1 MNEMQL
7 FGNSEFGNMRIMADD
22 NNKFWF
28 CGKDAAMA
36 LGYKNPSDAVLKL
49 VNSEYKT
56 TYAICISGSNYKSKT
71 VFVNEAGLYQL
82 IFSSKLESASR
93 FQKWVFEEV
102 LPSIRKNGGYIAGQE
117 SMNDVQLKQ
126 AAQNVAQNVMN
137 ERESL
142 LLKLFS
148 KDPLETAN
156 AYKRL
161 IEIETAPLIETIEEQ
176 KPKVDFADTV
186 MKTPDNI
193 KIGALA
199 KILNNDGINIGEKRL
214 FKLLRDRGVLMK
226 DNVPYQDFIDN
237 GFFLVHEGVFKRND
251 VERLYTV
258 TLVTPKGQVWI
269 ASKIRSWLG
278 VM

>member
-1 MNEMQL
+1 MNEIQL
-7 FGNSEFGNMRIMADD
+7 FGNSEFGNMRIMVDD

-36 LGYKNPSDAVLKL
+36 LGYKNPSDAVSKL

-56 TYAICISGSNYKSKT
+56 AYAICISGSNYKSKT

-117 SMNDVQLKQ
+117 SMSDAQLKQ
-126 AAQNVAQNVMN
+126 AAQDVAQNVMN

-226 DNVPYQDFIDN
+226 DNIPYQDFIDN
-237 GFFLVHEGVFKRND
+237 GFFLVHEGVYKRGD

-269 ASKIRSWLG
+269 ASKIRTWLG

>member
-1 MNEMQL
+1 MNEIQL
-7 FGNSEFGNMRIMADD
+7 FGNSEFGNVRVYVED
-22 NNKFWF
+22 NGKVLF
-28 CGKDAAMA
+28 CGSDVAKA
-36 LGYKNPSDAVLKL
+36 LGYSRPNDA
-49 VNSEYKT
+49 
-56 TYAICISGSNYKSKT
+56 ISAHCRYTAKRSIPHPQSPSKT
-71 VFVNEAGLYQL
+71 IDMAFIPEGDVYRL
-82 IFSSKLESASR
+82 IVGSKLPNAE
-93 FQKWVFEEV
+93 KFERWLFDEV
-102 LPSIRKNGGYIAGQE
+102 VPSIRKNGGYIAGQE
-117 SMNDVQLKQ
+117 SMSGVQLKQ

-161 IEIETAPLIETIEEQ
+161 VEIETAPLIETIEEQ

-199 KILNNDGINIGEKRL
+199 KILNNDGIDIGEKRL
-214 FKLLRDRGVLMK
+214 FKLLRDKGVLMK
-226 DNVPYQDFIDN
+226 DNIPYQDFIDN
-237 GFFLVHEGVFKRND
+237 GFFLVHEGVYKRND

-269 ASKIRSWLG
+269 ASKIRAWLG

>member
-1 MNEMQL
+1 MNEIQL
-7 FGNSEFGNMRIMADD
+7 FGNSEFGNVRVYVED
-22 NNKFWF
+22 NDKVLF
-28 CGKDAAMA
+28 CGSDVAKA
-36 LGYKNPSDAVLKL
+36 LGYSRPNDA
-49 VNSEYKT
+49 
-56 TYAICISGSNYKSKT
+56 ISAHCRYTAKRSIPHPQSPSKT
-71 VFVNEAGLYQL
+71 IDMAFIPEGDVYRL
-82 IFSSKLESASR
+82 IVGSKLPNAE
-93 FQKWVFEEV
+93 KFERWLFDEV
-102 LPSIRKNGGYIAGQE
+102 VPSIRKNGGYIAGQE
-117 SMNDVQLKQ
+117 SMNNTQLKQ

-161 IEIETAPLIETIEEQ
+161 VEIETAPLIETIEEQ

-199 KILNNDGINIGEKRL
+199 KILNNDGIDIGEKRL
-214 FKLLRDRGVLMK
+214 FKLLRDKGVLMK
-226 DNVPYQDFIDN
+226 DNIPYQDFIDN

-251 VERLYTV
+251 VERLYTM

-269 ASKIRSWLG
+269 TSKIRAWLG